1 MTLIELAVIIV
12 GAVFLLAALVPMLI
26 LLITG
31 DTRCCMKVQIISDGD
46 VNEILRCQPPIF
58 LGFRLS
64 EA

>member
-31 DTRCCMKVQIISDGD
+31 D
-46 VNEILRCQPPIF
+46 
-58 LGFRLS
+58 
-64 EA
+64 